1 MKKTVQTLRSAKGQT
16 PLVALTAY
24 DFITA
29 RLADQAG
36 VDLLLV
42 GDSLGTTVL
51 GYPNTVKV
59 TLDMMIHHT
68 AAVARAQ
75 PKALVVTDLPFGW
88 ATRPWGEL
96 LAGATRC
103 LQEGGSEAVKIEG
116 GKEIA
121 GSVEKLVQSGI
132 PVLGH
137 IGLLP
142 QQVHRYGGYRKF
154 GKTGSEKESLL
165 RDALALEE
173 AGAFALVLEMVDA
186 KTTALITQETKIP
199 VIGIGSGKD
208 CDGQILVSS
217 DILGLTPGP
226 IPKFAKRYDDLAA
239 RYQQAFSAYANDVR
253 SGKE

>member
-1 MKKTVQTLRSAKGQT
+1 MKKTVQTLRQAKGKT

-51 GYPNTVKV
+51 GYANTVRV

-68 AAVARAQ
+68 AAVTRAA
-75 PKALVVTDLPFGW
+75 PAALVVTDMPFGW

-96 LAGATRC
+96 LSGATRC
-103 LQEGGSEAVKIEG
+103 LQEGGAEAVKIEG
-116 GKEIA
+116 SREEA
-121 GSVEKLVQSGI
+121 ESVRRLVESGI

-154 GKTGSEKESLL
+154 GKTAEERDRLLADAKAMES
-165 RDALALEE
+165 
-173 AGAFALVLEMVDA
+173 AGAFALVVEMVDA
-186 KTTALITQETKIP
+186 KTTAQITAEVKIP

-208 CDGQILVSS
+208 CDGQILVST

-226 IPKFAKRYDDLAA
+226 VPKFAKRYDDLAS
-239 RYQQAFSAYANDVR
+239 RYQKAFEAYAAEVR
-253 SGKE
+253 AGKF